1 MLFEKVVT
9 HVPLISYSDVT
20 QIAAIGGVLIFFGI
34 IAMVVDE
41 FNPLYLLSLMFG
53 TFIVFCGVCG
63 YTSTKEH
70 VEYKQTS
77 LSTISDKIKVD
88 GDKVIIDVLD
98 PNKDNGN
105 YYFVKSSTGKEP
117 KSYEKNIFK
126 FETDNYYEVSY
137 LVAEDGGKI
146 KLNEEDTKFLKE
158 KGVKI
163 NG

>member
-9 HVPLISYSDVT
+9 HVPLISYSYVT

-53 TFIVFCGVCG
+53 IFIVFCGVCG

-70 VEYKQTS
+70 VEIKQVP
-77 LSTISDKIKVD
+77 LSTVSNKIKVD

-98 PNKDNGN
+98 PNKDNSN
-105 YYFVKSSTGKEP
+105 YYFVKSSTGKEL

-126 FETDNYYEVSY
+126 FETDDYYEVSY

-146 KLNEEDTKFLKE
+146 KLSEEDTKFLKE
-158 KGVKI
+158 RGAK
-163 NG
+163 

>member
-1 MLFEKVVT
+1 M
-9 HVPLISYSDVT
+9 
-20 QIAAIGGVLIFFGI
+20 FGI
-34 IAMVVDE
+34 
-41 FNPLYLLSLMFG
+41 
-53 TFIVFCGVCG
+53 FIVFCGVCG

-126 FETDNYYEVSY
+126 FETDDYYEVSY

-158 KGVKI
+158 RGVK
-163 NG
+163 

>member
-9 HVPLISYSDVT
+9 TTTLISYSDVT
-20 QIAAIGGVLIFFGI
+20 QIGAIGGVLIFFGI
-34 IAMVVDE
+34 IAMIVDE

-77 LSTISDKIKVD
+77 LSVVSDKIKVD

-98 PNKDNGN
+98 PNKNNGK

-117 KSYEKNIFK
+117 KFYEKNIFK
-126 FETDNYYEVSY
+126 FETDDYYEASY

-146 KLNEEDTKFLKE
+146 KLSEEDTNFLKE
-158 KGVKI
+158 KGLK
-163 NG
+163 

>member
-9 HVPLISYSDVT
+9 TTPLISYSDVT

-34 IAMVVDE
+34 IALVVDE

-53 TFIVFCGVCG
+53 IFIVFCGVCG

-77 LSTISDKIKVD
+77 LSIVSDKIKVD

-98 PNKDNGN
+98 PNKDNSK

-126 FETDNYYEVSY
+126 FETDDYYEASY

-146 KLNEEDTKFLKE
+146 KLSEEDTKFLKE
-158 KGVKI
+158 RGEI

>member
-53 TFIVFCGVCG
+53 IFIVFCGVCG

-77 LSTISDKIKVD
+77 LSIVSDKIKVD
-88 GDKVIIDVLD
+88 GDKVIIEPLD
-98 PNKDNGN
+98 TDKDNN
-105 YYFVKSSTGKEP
+105 KYHFSRSTSGKYP
-117 KSYEKNIFK
+117 QSYEKNIFK
-126 FETDNYYEVSY
+126 FETDDYYEASY

-146 KLNEEDTKFLKE
+146 KLNEDDAKFIKE
-158 KGVKI
+158 KEVK
-163 NG
+163 

>member
-9 HVPLISYSDVT
+9 TTPLISYSDVT

-53 TFIVFCGVCG
+53 IFIVFCGVCG
-63 YTSTKEH
+63 YASTKEH

-77 LSTISDKIKVD
+77 LSIVSDKIKVD

-98 PNKDNGN
+98 PNKDNSK

-126 FETDNYYEVSY
+126 FETDDYYEASY

-146 KLNEEDTKFLKE
+146 KLSEEDTKFLKE
-158 KGVKI
+158 KGVEI

>member
-9 HVPLISYSDVT
+9 TTPLISYSDVT
-20 QIAAIGGVLIFFGI
+20 QIAVIGGVLIFFGI

-41 FNPLYLLSLMFG
+41 FNPLYLLSLMCG

-105 YYFVKSSTGKEP
+105 YYFVKSSTGKEL
-117 KSYEKNIFK
+117 KSYKKKYFQ
-126 FETDNYYEVSY
+126 V
-137 LVAEDGGKI
+137 
-146 KLNEEDTKFLKE
+146 
-158 KGVKI
+158 
-163 NG
+163 

>member
-9 HVPLISYSDVT
+9 TTPLISYSDVT

-53 TFIVFCGVCG
+53 IFIVFCGVCG

-77 LSTISDKIKVD
+77 LSIVSDKIKVD
-88 GDKVIIDVLD
+88 GDKVIIEALD
-98 PNKDNGN
+98 TDKDNN
-105 YYFVKSSTGKEP
+105 KYHFSRSTSGKYP
-117 KSYEKNIFK
+117 QSYEKNIFK
-126 FETDNYYEVSY
+126 FETDKYYEASY

-146 KLNEEDTKFLKE
+146 KLSEEDTKFLKE
-158 KGVKI
+158 RGVK
-163 NG
+163 

>member
-9 HVPLISYSDVT
+9 TTPLISYSDVT
-20 QIAAIGGVLIFFGI
+20 QIGAIGGVLIFFGI
-34 IAMVVDE
+34 IAMIVDE

-53 TFIVFCGVCG
+53 IFIVFCGVCG

-77 LSTISDKIKVD
+77 LSIVSDKIKVD

-98 PNKDNGN
+98 PNKDNSK
-105 YYFVKSSTGKEP
+105 YYFVKSSTGKDQNFM
-117 KSYEKNIFK
+117 KKNIFK
-126 FETDNYYEVSY
+126 FETDDYYEVSY

-146 KLNEEDTKFLKE
+146 KLSEEDTKFLKE
-158 KGVKI
+158 RGVK
-163 NG
+163 